1 MEKLKNSNKKNNL
14 NRKVVIAVEVVILLI
29 LSVVLINQFTSSMG
43 NLRSAQASVQ
53 NIYLDKEFKEIDP
66 NITQAELDLANDLV
80 NKVGGSNGVLLD
92 SQLATAQNQFKA
104 MQELIEVYD
113 VSHPSELFESNEM
126 GLKVSRD
133 VDLDKIN
140 QSKEQFSE
148 NLNET
153 VVDIEEHLLLLFDQA
168 YEIGSKLDALKNM
181 VEQLPSQPSTKKEL
195 LSAVEAIHKLENE
208 LKMLETSADL
218 SESYQELEAYCNNLS
233 QIIIDWNDPMQELNH
248 EDLTFIGKSEILSQ
262 SFIDTPLNQLSKRV
276 ALTFDDG
283 PNEEYTLQVLDILD
297 YYDIVGTFFVMG
309 AYVDEYPHVAREIV
323 ERGHII
329 GNHTYNHFDLADLN
343 DQQVIEQIAWTQESI
358 QAATGITPTLFRFP
372 FGSGG
377 PHILSLFEELESIL
391 WTIDTLDWE
400 SHNADL
406 IHQTTMAQLTPQ
418 AIILMHDT
426 HQATPDALKTL
437 IPQLI
442 ELGYTFVTPLET
454 GVNHP
459 YYFEYSHL

>member
-43 NLRSAQASVQ
+43 NLRLAQASVQ

-104 MQELIEVYD
+104 IQELIEVYD

-126 GLKVSRD
+126 GLKVSHD
-133 VDLDKIN
+133 IDLDNIN
-140 QSKEQFSE
+140 QSKKHFSE

-168 YEIGSKLDALKNM
+168 YEIGSKLEALKNM
-181 VEQLPSQPSTKKEL
+181 VEQLPSQPSTKNEL

-218 SESYQELEAYCNNLS
+218 SESYQELESYCHNLS

-329 GNHTYNHFDLADLN
+329 GNHTYNHFDLANLN

-377 PHILSLFEELESIL
+377 PHILSLFDELESIL

-406 IHQTTMAQLTPQ
+406 IHQTTMVQLTPQ